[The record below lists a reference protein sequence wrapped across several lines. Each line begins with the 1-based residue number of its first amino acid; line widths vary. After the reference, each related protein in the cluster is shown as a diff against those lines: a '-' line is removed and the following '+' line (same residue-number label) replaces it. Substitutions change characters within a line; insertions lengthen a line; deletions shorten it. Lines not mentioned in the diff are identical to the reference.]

1 MHCCHLPHFFYLAGC
16 NHTLN
21 MLLRLPAFAVLLII
35 GILSS
40 PAARS
45 QDTTATRLLRNPAIS
60 QDHIAFVY
68 ANDLWV
74 ARHDGSEAR
83 RLTTHPGLE
92 TDPYFSPDGQ
102 TLAFTGQYDGN
113 IDVYTVSV
121 QGGAPVRM
129 TWHPGEDLARGWTP
143 DSTARLLLASDRA
156 RAPLATND
164 QFWTL
169 DRAGA
174 LPQPFRVPRVT
185 LGQHAPDGERFAYQP
200 VSAWEAEWR
209 NYRGGQNGPI
219 RIINLETLEEERVPW
234 DKSNDKNPVWIG
246 NIVYFLSDRNYAM
259 NVWSFNPVNKEV
271 VQQTFFKEFDCKH
284 LASGG
289 GKLIFE
295 CGGYLYLLTS
305 TKGEPQRID
314 VRIDGD
320 FAWARPHWAD
330 VHNDIREAGVSP
342 TGQRAVFEARGDIFT
357 VPAKEGAIRNLT
369 QTSGVAERSPA
380 WSPDGQRISWFSD
393 ASGEYQLVIADQYGE
408 NPQTI
413 ALDSPTFYYTPVWSP
428 DSEYLSFSDANRTLW
443 VVDVDKGTATPVDN
457 EGFANPERTLYP
469 TWSPDSRWLAY
480 TRQLDNEYNAI
491 FVYSLRDEKSYQ
503 LTDGMS
509 DSRAPAW
516 DANGKYLYFLAST
529 NYGLNVGWLDMS
541 SIERPLDRAVYAVV
555 LSADDPSP
563 IRPRSDE
570 ETEEEK
576 KEDDKT
582 PRVTIDL
589 PNINQRIVALDIPV
603 RSYTALQSGAAG
615 TIFFTEHIANEE
627 GLTLHRHTLEDQKT
641 KNLMSEVQSFHL
653 TADGQKLLYATN
665 EPQWG
670 IVEAGADPEALKN
683 EPGPIDTK
691 GMRMRVD
698 PLAEWKQIFREAW
711 RYQRDYFYVRNVH
724 GLDLDWAYSTYAPW
738 VNHVRHRSDLT
749 YVLDILGG
757 ETAVGHSFVR
767 GGSYPEI
774 DEVPTGM
781 LGADFSIADDHYRID
796 KVYTGENWNPELR
809 APLSGPGVNVQAG
822 EYLLAIN
829 GRPLDA
835 STNIYSLLA
844 YTADQPTRITVNTT
858 PTTKGARE
866 LTVVPVADEASL
878 RRLDWVEGNRR
889 RVDQLSG
896 GRLAYVWLPNTAG
909 GGYHNFNRYYFAQQD
924 KQGAIIDERFNTGG
938 FAADY
943 IVDLLSRELMG
954 YFSNPIGDKT
964 PFTSP
969 GAGIWGPKVMLINE
983 MSGSGG
989 DYLPYMFKKKGI
1001 GPLVGTRTWGGLV
1014 GIWDVPPL
1022 VDGGTITAPR
1032 GGFFNTE
1039 GAWDVENIGTAPDTL
1054 VEQTPRLVANGG
1066 DPQLEKA
1073 VEVALELLEKN
1084 PVQLMAQPPDPVRVR
1099 RPEEGE

>member
-1 MHCCHLPHFFYLAGC
+1 
-16 NHTLN
+16 

-164 QFWTL
+164 QFWAL
-169 DRAGA
+169 DQAGA

-185 LGQHAPDGERFAYQP
+185 LGQHSPDGERFAYQP
-200 VSAWEAEWR
+200 VSAWESEWR

-219 RIINLETLEEERVPW
+219 RIINLETLEEEKVPW
-234 DKSNDKNPVWIG
+234 NGSNDKNPVWIG
-246 NIVYFLSDRNYAM
+246 NIVYFLSDQNYAM

-330 VHNDIREAGVSP
+330 VHGDIREAGVSP
-342 TGQRAVFEARGDIFT
+342 TGQRAIFEARGDIFT

-380 WSPDGQRISWFSD
+380 WSPDGEHISWFSD

-408 NPQTI
+408 NPRTI
-413 ALDSPTFYYTPVWSP
+413 ALDSPTFYYTPAWSP

-443 VVDVDKGTATPVDN
+443 VVDVTKGMVTRIDN

-491 FVYSLRDEKSYQ
+491 FVYSLRDEKNYQ

-576 KEDDKT
+576 KDDDKT
-582 PRVTIDL
+582 PRVAIDL

-615 TIFFTEHIANEE
+615 TIFFTERIINED
-627 GLTLHRHTLEDQKT
+627 GLTLHRHTLEDQET
-641 KNLMSEVQSFHL
+641 KNLMSKVQSFHV
-653 TADGQKLLYATN
+653 TDDGQKLLYATN

-683 EPGPIDTK
+683 EPGTIDTK

-781 LGADFSIADDHYRID
+781 LGADFSIADDHYRIN

-844 YTADQPTRITVNTT
+844 YTADQPTRITVSSE
-858 PTTKGARE
+858 PTSRNARE

-1039 GAWDVENIGTAPDTL
+1039 GEWDVENIGTAPDTL

>member
-1 MHCCHLPHFFYLAGC
+1 
-16 NHTLN
+16 
-21 MLLRLPAFAVLLII
+21 MLLRRPALAILFII
-35 GILSS
+35 TILNS
-40 PAARS
+40 PAAHG

-121 QGGAPVRM
+121 QGGAPERM

-143 DSTARLLLASDRA
+143 DSTGRILLASDRA

-185 LGQHAPDGERFAYQP
+185 LGQHSPDGERFAYQP
-200 VSAWEAEWR
+200 VSAWESEWR

-219 RIINLETLEEERVPW
+219 RIIELETLEEEKVPW
-234 DKSNDKNPVWIG
+234 DGSNDKNPVWIG
-246 NIVYFLSDRNYAM
+246 NIVYFLSDRNYTM
-259 NVWSFNPVNKEV
+259 NVWSFNPVNKQVE
-271 VQQTFFKEFDCKH
+271 QQTFFKEFDCKH

-289 GKLIFE
+289 GKLVFE

-320 FAWARPHWAD
+320 FAWARPHWAEVQD
-330 VHNDIREAGVSP
+330 DIREAGVSP

-357 VPAKEGAIRNLT
+357 VPAKEEAIRNLT

-380 WSPDGQRISWFSD
+380 WSPDGEHISWFSD
-393 ASGEYQLVIADQYGE
+393 AGGEYQLVIADQYGE
-408 NPQTI
+408 NRKTI

-428 DSEYLSFSDANRTLW
+428 DSKHLSFSDANRTLW
-443 VVDVDKGTATPVDN
+443 VVEVNKGTVTQIDN

-491 FVYSLRDEKSYQ
+491 FVYSLRDERSYQ

-516 DANGKYLYFLAST
+516 DAGGKYLYFLAST

-563 IRPRSDE
+563 VRPKSDE
-570 ETEEEK
+570 EAEEEK
-576 KEDDKT
+576 RDDNKKT
-582 PRVTIDL
+582 PRVFIDL
-589 PNINQRIVALDIPV
+589 PNIRQRIVALDIPV
-603 RSYTALQSGAAG
+603 RSYTSLQSGEAG
-615 TIFFTEHIANEE
+615 TLFFTESIANEE
-627 GLTLHRHTLEDQKT
+627 GLTLHRHALEDQET
-641 KNLMSEVQSFHL
+641 KKLMSNVQSFYM
-653 TADGQKLLYATN
+653 TADGQKLLYETN

-670 IVEAGADPEALKN
+670 IVEAGADPEALKS
-683 EPGPIDTK
+683 EPGTIDVK
-691 GMRMRVD
+691 GMRAYVD
-698 PLAEWKQIFREAW
+698 PVAEWKQIFREAW

-724 GLDLDWAYSTYAPW
+724 GLDMDWAYATYAPW
-738 VNHVRHRSDLT
+738 IDHVRHRSDLT

-774 DEVPTGM
+774 DQVPIGM
-781 LGADFSIADDHYRID
+781 LGADFTVTNGYYRID
-796 KVYTGENWNPELR
+796 KVYNGENWNPELR
-809 APLSGPGVNVQAG
+809 APLSAPGVNVQAG

-835 STNIYSLLA
+835 NTNVYSRLA
-844 YTADQPTRITVNTT
+844 YTADQPTRITINSE
-858 PTTKGARE
+858 PTLKGARE
-866 LTVVPVADEASL
+866 LTVVPVEDEAAL

-889 RVDQLSG
+889 RVNELSDG
-896 GRLAYVWLPNTAG
+896 KLAYVWLPNTAG
-909 GGYHNFNRYYFAQQD
+909 GGYRNFNRYYFAQQD

-1039 GAWDVENIGTAPDTL
+1039 GAWDVENVGTAPDTL
-1054 VEQTPRLVANGG
+1054 VEQTPRLVATGR